1 MTHLII
7 ALDGSTYIHKD
18 VDKSPA
24 ELSREIRLGSFEYPV
39 AMKNPAVVQLQ
50 NYLLVAERQQDLLL
64 STTQRSILELLS
76 MGASEKEIERSLQLS
91 QSGVRYHVDTLK
103 QKFNVS
109 TRQELIAEYCRNRN

>member
-91 QSGVRYHVDTLK
+91 QSGVRYHVDALK

-109 TRQELIAEYCRNRN
+109 TKQELIAEYCRNRN

>member
-1 MTHLII
+1 M
-7 ALDGSTYIHKD
+7 DGSTYIHKD

-50 NYLLVAERQQDLLL
+50 NYLLVAERQEELL

-91 QSGVRYHVDTLK
+91 QSGIRYHVDTLK

-109 TRQELIAEYCRNRN
+109 TKQELIAEYCRNRN

>member
-7 ALDGSTYIHKD
+7 ALDGSTYIHRD
-18 VDKSPA
+18 VDKSPE

-50 NYLLVAERQQDLLL
+50 NYLLVAERPQEMLL
-64 STTQRSILELLS
+64 STTQRNILELLS
-76 MGASEKEIERSLQLS
+76 MGASEKEIERSMQLS
-91 QSGVRYHVDTLK
+91 QSGIRYHVDTLK